1 MASIEEKNAYY
12 GAIRFYD
19 ILDKLNM
26 IIDKSDIL
34 GNFDESDFISLLR
47 EVIKL
52 KVSSP
57 EMDQFPDVGREENLR
72 IVRDLYC
79 DKFDG
84 KYDEH
89 IKIYQYNTIVVDD
102 ISWNKSY
109 FKYGLVGNNIRF
121 RYIMVGDLNHLHSA
135 VLTTHE
141 NMHGLVWLKKLT
153 REYNYSY
160 NELLPRFMEKVCLN
174 WLRENDYSD
183 IEPLYNSFLNYYNR
197 KCAETYIDSVNLLK
211 EGIDDPVIDGIL
223 KYDRDMSYIY
233 LISSIYSA
241 RLYECYIN
249 NPKEVM
255 SRVDGVIEGNNSIT
269 KVLDDLSI
277 NLDNN
282 DTIRAFQKTLR

>member
-282 DTIRAFQKTLR
+282 DTIRAFQKTLK